1 VSLKTAVAKKN
12 IMTTENKPIHEG
24 QGYHKL
30 KDKTTV
36 GEILETAT
44 AFEQTAFAFYTAL
57 KDKVS
62 KRLRPLVQELA
73 DEEKRHVELFQ
84 GLSQYP
90 EVPAQMAE
98 LIKTPPSDHRFSDYI
113 QTPQLSALPD
123 DQAILQYAL
132 GREQAAIEQYSA
144 LADETPAGPIQEL
157 FRCLAHE
164 ELTHKNEL
172 EKRYYELVH
181 SGGV

>member
-1 VSLKTAVAKKN
+1 VSLKTTFAKKN
-12 IMTTENKPIHEG
+12 IMTTENKPVHEG

-62 KRLRPLVQELA
+62 KRLRPFVQELA

-84 GLSQYP
+84 GLSKNPQ
-90 EVPAQMAE
+90 VPAHMAE

-113 QTPQLSALPD
+113 QTPQLSALPLYHLIIVY
-123 DQAILQYAL
+123 QLAL
-132 GREQAAIEQYSA
+132 IKVER
-144 LADETPAGPIQEL
+144 PISL
-157 FRCLAHE
+157 KLSFIFI
-164 ELTHKNEL
+164 
-172 EKRYYELVH
+172 
-181 SGGV
+181 